1 MLAHGGPVRSP
12 EEFAA
17 LTDEI
22 KPKVA
27 GEVRRIVVELAPTLA
42 AYADLAREIEQWE
55 GSAIDDMRGQL
66 EFFLPPHAITIHGM
80 HHLKHLPR
88 YLEAIRIRLND
99 IGVDPDRDAHRQAIV
114 EEANDYL
121 KTRVDTL
128 PTGFKKSRTYKE
140 IRWQIEELRVSVFAQ
155 RLGTPKPVSQRRIE
169 KLVDKL

>member
-1 MLAHGGPVRSP
+1 
-12 EEFAA
+12 
-17 LTDEI
+17 
-22 KPKVA
+22 
-27 GEVRRIVVELAPTLA
+27 
-42 AYADLAREIEQWE
+42 
-55 GSAIDDMRGQL
+55 
-66 EFFLPPHAITIHGM
+66 M

-169 KLVDKL
+169 KLVDNL